1 MADISPAADKTV
13 DHIEH
18 DEGRISE
25 DIKRGEQVV
34 AGFTGK
40 HADMYAEALAK
51 YGAEG
56 SISPEAEKR
65 LKRKLDMKLL
75 PLLGIS

>member
-1 MADISPAADKTV
+1 MAEIAPASDKAAG
-13 DHIEH
+13 HIEH

-34 AGFTGK
+34 AGFTGE
-40 HADMYAEALAK
+40 HAEMYAEALAK

-56 SISPEAEKR
+56 SIPPEAEKR